1 MKFRGTLALAS
12 LTVALSA
19 QQATPSGSGSGTIG
33 TVLPQVAPGMQ
44 QNNNNNGRG
53 ISFVTRPTP
62 TAATASLARGF
73 FAAGG
78 VQLGGGGGAAA
89 AGAGTGATA
98 GNGAAVFA
106 SKPAPKAATPA
117 VPSTVEINRLTIAA
131 SRGDARAKAR
141 LAEIGRAMAA
151 DAGGADR

>member
-1 MKFRGTLALAS
+1 MKFRGILALAS
-12 LTVALSA
+12 LTVSLSA
-19 QQATPSGSGSGTIG
+19 QQATQSGSGTIG

-62 TAATASLARGF
+62 TAASASLARGF

-78 VQLGGGGGAAA
+78 VQLGGGGAAA

-98 GNGAAVFA
+98 GSGAAVFA
-106 SKPAPKAATPA
+106 SKPAPKATAPA
-117 VPSTVEINRLTIAA
+117 VPSTIEINRLTVAA

-151 DAGGADR
+151 DAGAAGR

>member
-78 VQLGGGGGAAA
+78 VQLGGAAA